1 MSWTAIINKEGPM
14 YDSNSVSHA
23 QFILQ
28 YLLALDV
35 LAAENDGSE
44 HRRESPDTV
53 RAGGEPPCSM

>member
-1 MSWTAIINKEGPM
+1 MH
-14 YDSNSVSHA
+14 DSDAVSHA

-44 HRRESPDTV
+44 HRRETPDT
-53 RAGGEPPCSM
+53 GCTPGDPPCSM